1 MNFNFSK
8 PISFRENLKMTL
20 KTPEEYL
27 ESIKRDINL
36 YMFGERVKEFWSHPI
51 IKPSINTVMK
61 IYELAQMEEH
71 KDLMTAKSHMTG
83 EIINRFTHI
92 HQSVDD
98 LIKKVKM
105 QRLVGQHTGCCFQRC
120 VGFDAANALYSVTYE
135 MDKKYGTTYHDRF
148 KKYWIEVQSQD
159 LMVDGAMTDTK
170 GDRNKRPIEQKD
182 PDQFLH
188 IIEENDDGI
197 VIRGAKVHQTGFL
210 NSHRAIIMP
219 TLSMRPGE
227 EEYAVS
233 FGVDTNEK
241 GITLIYGRQ
250 TCDTRKMENGK
261 WDVGNYKYGGQ
272 EVFVIFD
279 DVFIPNDQV
288 FMKGEVEFSGELVN
302 RFAGFH
308 RQSYGGCKVG
318 VGDVI
323 IGASALITEYSGVDK
338 ASHIRDKLVEMV
350 HLNETLYS
358 CGIAC
363 SSQGFKR
370 EAGNYEM
377 DMLLANV
384 CKQNVTR
391 LPYEIGRLSEDLAG
405 GIICTL
411 PSEEDFKSEKIGQL
425 LKKYLSTCEDVS
437 VEDRY
442 KLLRFIENITMGL
455 ASLSYKTESMHGAG
469 SPQAQRI
476 MIARQANLEQKK
488 QLVKEILDIK

>member
-1 MNFNFSK
+1 M
-8 PISFRENLKMTL
+8 PL

-27 ESIKRDINL
+27 TSIKRPVNL
-36 YMFGERVKEFWSHPI
+36 YLFGEKVKDFWNHPI

-61 IYELAQMEEH
+61 IYELAQIEEY
-71 KDLMTAKSHMTG
+71 KDLMTTKSHLTD

-92 HQSVDD
+92 HQSIED

-105 QRLVGQHTGCCFQRC
+105 QRLLGQHTACCFQRC
-120 VGFDAANALYSVTYE
+120 VGFDAANALYSVTFE
-135 MDKKYGTTYHDRF
+135 MDKKNGTDYHERF
-148 KKYWIEVQSQD
+148 KKYWIEVQTQD

-170 GDRNKRPIEQKD
+170 GDRSKRPKDQPD
-182 PDQFLH
+182 PDSYLH
-188 IIEENDDGI
+188 IVDENDDGI
-197 VIRGAKVHQTGFL
+197 TVRGAKVHQTGFL

-219 TLSMRPGE
+219 TLALRPGE

-233 FGVDTNEK
+233 FGIGTNEK

-250 TCDTRKMENGK
+250 SCDTRKIEDGK
-261 WDVGNYKYGGQ
+261 LDIGNFKYGGQ
-272 EVFVIFD
+272 EIFVVFD
-279 DVFIPNDQV
+279 DVFIPKENI
-288 FMKGEVEFSGELVN
+288 FMKGEIEFSGELVN

-318 VGDVI
+318 VGDVL
-323 IGASALITEYSGVDK
+323 IGATALISEYNGTEK
-338 ASHIRDKLVEMV
+338 ASHIRDKLVEMT

-363 SSQGFKR
+363 SSLGFQR

-391 LPYEIGRLSEDLAG
+391 FPYEIGRLAEDIAG
-405 GIICTL
+405 GMICTM
-411 PSEEDFKSEKIGQL
+411 PSEADLKSEEIGPL
-425 LKKYLSTCEDVS
+425 IEKYLTTCEGIRT
-437 VEDRY
+437 EDRY
-442 KLLRFIENITMGL
+442 KVLRFIENLTMGV
-455 ASLSYKTESMHGAG
+455 ASVSYRTESMHGAG

-476 MIARQANLEQKK
+476 MISRQANFAEKKKLIKTILEI
-488 QLVKEILDIK
+488 E

>member
-1 MNFNFSK
+1 MV
-8 PISFRENLKMTL
+8 LKS
-20 KTPEEYL
+20 PEEYL
-27 ESIKRDINL
+27 ESIKRPVNL
-36 YMFGERVKEFWSHPI
+36 YMFGEKIKDFWNHPVI
-51 IKPSINTVMK
+51 SPSINSVKK
-61 IYELAQMEEH
+61 IYELAQIDEY
-71 KDLMTAKSHMTG
+71 KDLMTATSHLTG
-83 EIINRFTHI
+83 ETINRFTHI

-105 QRLVGQHTGCCFQRC
+105 QRLMGQKTACCFQRC
-120 VGFDAANALYSVTYE
+120 VGFDTANALYSVTYE
-135 MDKKYGTTYHDRF
+135 MDKEYGTNYHERF
-148 KKYWIEVQSQD
+148 KKYWIEVQNQD
-159 LMVDGAMTDTK
+159 LTVDGAMTDTK
-170 GDRNKRPIEQKD
+170 GDRSKRPNKQTD
-182 PDQFLH
+182 LDAFLH
-188 IIEENDDGI
+188 IVDENDDGI
-197 VIRGAKVHQTGFL
+197 IVRGAKIHQTGFL

-219 TLSMRPGE
+219 TLSLRPGE

-250 TCDTRKMENGK
+250 SCDTRKMEKGK
-261 WDVGNYKYGGQ
+261 LDIGNYKYGGQ
-272 EVFVIFD
+272 EIFVIFE
-279 DVFIPNDQV
+279 DVFIPNDRI
-288 FMKGEVEFSGELVN
+288 FMKREIKFSGELVN

-318 VGDVI
+318 VGDVL
-323 IGASALITEYSGVDK
+323 IGATSLISEYNGVEK
-338 ASHIRDKLVEMV
+338 ASHIQDKLVEMV

-363 SSQGFKR
+363 SSLGFQR

-391 LPYEIGRLSEDLAG
+391 FPYEIGRLAEDIAG

-411 PSEEDFKSEKIGQL
+411 PSEADFNSEVVGSL
-425 LKKYLSTCEDVS
+425 LKKYLSTCNEVS

-442 KLLRFIENITMGL
+442 KVLRFIENLTMGV
-455 ASLSYKTESMHGAG
+455 ASVSYRTESMHGAG

-476 MIARQANLEQKK
+476 MIRRQANFESKK
-488 QLVKEILDIK
+488 KLIKEILDIN

>member
-1 MNFNFSK
+1 M
-8 PISFRENLKMTL
+8 PL

-27 ESIKRDINL
+27 ESIKRPVNL
-36 YMFGERVKEFWSHPI
+36 YMFGEKVKEFWNNPI
-51 IKPSINTVMK
+51 IKPSINSVMK
-61 IYELAQMEEH
+61 IYELAQKEEYE
-71 KDLMTAKSHMTG
+71 DIMTAKSHLTG
-83 EIINRFTHI
+83 GIINRFTHI

-105 QRLVGQHTGCCFQRC
+105 QRLLGQNTACCFQRC

-135 MDKKYGTTYHDRF
+135 IDKEKGTNYHERF
-148 KKYWIEVQSQD
+148 KKYWIEVQNQD

-170 GDRNKRPIEQKD
+170 GDRSKRPSQQPD
-182 PDQFLH
+182 PDAYLH
-188 IIEENDDGI
+188 IIDESDDGI
-197 VIRGAKVHQTGFL
+197 IVRGAKIHQTGFL

-219 TLSMRPGE
+219 TLTLRPGE

-233 FGVDTNEK
+233 FGVDTDEK

-250 TCDTRKMENGK
+250 SCDTRKIEKGK
-261 WDVGNYKYGGQ
+261 LDIGNYKYGGQ
-272 EVFVIFD
+272 EIFVIFNN
-279 DVFIPNDQV
+279 VFIPYENI

-318 VGDVI
+318 VGDVL
-323 IGASALITEYSGVDK
+323 IGAAALISEYNGTEK

-363 SSQGFKR
+363 SSMGFQR

-391 LPYEIGRLSEDLAG
+391 FPYEIGRLAEDIAG

-411 PSEEDFKSEKIGQL
+411 PSEADFKSEEIGPL
-425 LKKYLSTCEDVS
+425 LEKYLVTCEGLCA
-437 VEDRY
+437 EDRY
-442 KLLRFIENITMGL
+442 KLLRFIENLTMGV
-455 ASLSYKTESMHGAG
+455 ASVSYKTESMHGAG
-469 SPQAQRI
+469 SPMAQRI
-476 MIARQANLEQKK
+476 MISRQANLEEKK
-488 QLVKEILDIK
+488 KLVKQILDIE